1 MPRGGPLHLE
11 ISFHFCYTVLYI
23 HSSLMLFLNLIS
35 FLDMII
41 EIA

>member
-11 ISFHFCYTVLYI
+11 ISFRFCYTVLYI
-23 HSSLMLFLNLIS
+23 QSSLMLFLNLIS